1 MGLFDKLKGVKE
13 PEEGTPVLP
22 RDELAER
29 LMAVNEDRVP
39 FTVAAG
45 KGGEEGDLVAEWKIV
60 DATWYEIFAKAGL
73 EKSHR
78 ILLVLDEKENEVRA
92 LEQSMDV
99 EWSAGVPNLSFS
111 AEKFQG
117 RTLGE
122 QELRHRLRVQGRQP
136 ARLRRGLQV
145 PLRRLRDEGAADRGH
160 HGGRVELR
168 SGHHEREALGLEIWR
183 RGAGAVDT
191 EPAPLL
197 DRLIWGISGD
207 RA

>member
-22 RDELAER
+22 RSELAER

-117 RTLGE
+117 RTLGSKSFGTAYAFKG
-122 QELRHRLRVQGRQP
+122 VN
-136 ARLRRGLQV
+136 
-145 PLRRLRDEGAADRGH
+145 PLDFGEVYKYRFDVSEMKEPLTE
-160 HGGRVELR
+160 VVT
-168 SGHHEREALGLEIWR
+168 
-183 RGAGAVDT
+183 GAGWTFVPVTTKGKLA
-191 EPAPLL
+191 
-197 DRLIWGISGD
+197 G
-207 RA
+207 